1 MNKIIGVTELQRQ
14 FRSILDEVVRHH
26 VPYVLTRGSRPEAV
40 LVPYEQYL
48 RFAQAD
54 EAGVLKRFDALVA
67 RMQAVNARYSD
78 AEVATDLQIATKTM
92 RARKRGRET
101 RPNGSRRR

>member
-14 FRSILDEVVRHH
+14 FRSVFDEVVKHH

-48 RFAQAD
+48 KFAQAD

-67 RMQAVNARYSD
+67 RMDAVNPRYSD
-78 AEVATDLQIATKTM
+78 AEVEADLRAATKTV
-92 RARKRGRET
+92 RARKRARES

>member
-14 FRSILDEVVRHH
+14 FRTVFDEVVKHH

-48 RFAQAD
+48 KFAQAD
-54 EAGVLKRFDALVA
+54 EAGVLKRFDALIA
-67 RMQAVNARYSD
+67 RMDAVNARYSD
-78 AEVATDLQIATKTM
+78 AEVEADLRAAYKTVPTHK
-92 RARKRGRET
+92 RARET
-101 RPNGSRRR
+101 RANAARRR